1 MDDLETLQV
10 AIEEWLNGDPDNRHI
25 FIIMGDYKTHVSSS
39 GIEGESSDIC
49 SAIVNEML
57 ADEELAKILIVAV
70 DAFNEMKRELEKEVN
85 EEIKK
90 PTKKYLS

>member
-1 MDDLETLQV
+1 MEDLETLQV
-10 AIEEWLNGDPDNRHI
+10 AIEKWLNGDPDNRHI

-39 GIEGESSDIC
+39 GMEGESSDIC

-70 DAFNEMKRELEKEVN
+70 DAFNEMKGDLEKEVN
-85 EEIKK
+85 KETKK